1 MRLVKR
7 GRRKLGRTYA
17 QPVQKRL
24 GRVSVEGFFFFSKTF
39 FCTVIVYFYACRFY
53 TSLDELNVSGLKY

>member
-39 FCTVIVYFYACRFY
+39 FALLSSTFMRVVFTPVDF
-53 TSLDELNVSGLKY
+53 DVKQF